1 MRSSSFVLVLSAS
14 FFLSGEGKQRERGG
28 RSREVEGND
37 GASLLLR
44 YLLLTGSYMPNSLR
58 LDRQHCLY
66 LLLILHN
73 AGYIA

>member
-14 FFLSGEGKQRERGG
+14 FFLRGGEKQRERGG

-44 YLLLTGSYMPNSLR
+44 LFVVDWKLYAQLT
-58 LDRQHCLY
+58 Q
-66 LLLILHN
+66 
-73 AGYIA
+73 A